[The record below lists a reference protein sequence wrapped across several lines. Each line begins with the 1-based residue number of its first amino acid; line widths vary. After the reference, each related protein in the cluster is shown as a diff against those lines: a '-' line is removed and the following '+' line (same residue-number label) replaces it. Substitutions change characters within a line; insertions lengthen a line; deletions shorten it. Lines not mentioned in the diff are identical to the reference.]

1 MPTVLA
7 DHPSDTY
14 GQRPREAAPDR
25 HPPLSAAARWS
36 IWASTRPGG
45 CGKHYGEQYYRKFW
59 GQLIHRLGLRH
70 AQGVQK
76 RFVVHTD
83 RQQYQAD
90 DEAILTVGAYDANF
104 VALTEN
110 KLPGNKLTAEL
121 VLPAASSRQTGDTRE
136 IPVPQSRAGGIFE
149 ARFPVYAEGE
159 YRIRVRDPIAK
170 DFTEA
175 TFRVTALSAE
185 RECTGPQ
192 RGPATVDRRRN
203 RRQELRPDHRGPASG
218 PDPRADQG
226 RDRGAGGPLVEH
238 EVHVLLRGAI
248 DVQRMAGPKVGTP
261 AMTMLSKLHRR
272 LAHLRRRRRL
282 IRWGT
287 GYSAPLTALLWLL
300 VALFLADWLLHMDV
314 WAQIVGMAVAGLC
327 LIWIFRRQTL
337 PWLGDGE
344 TEVNMALFVQQQHHI
359 DTDLVAALE
368 FERPE
373 APTWGSVQ
381 LEEQVIQ
388 QTAELTRDMDVTEG
402 LKKDRLRRR
411 MTTLLITAAV
421 VALAVVRFPDYTWV
435 FLNRLLLGR
444 AHYPTRTV
452 ISALE
457 VNGHAIDLNA
467 WQKPSLSGS
476 YGRPIRFKVLAVGRI
491 PEEGRVAVR
500 IVSGG
505 LESAVKLEKLKAPAG
520 VAVDAGVPP
529 TSAQGKPVASAPSP
543 LPSPGGRGG
552 TGTAEDKQV
561 AFAGELPRLLETI
574 NFQVFLGDAWTDPA
588 EVRVVPLPLVNVS
601 LLVTP
606 PSYAKNDPTVASG
619 TTGLRRIYVIEGS
632 RVNMRIISDKRLREA
647 TVTIGG
653 VAFPMSRDPSPART
667 TGRTTGGSIPGS
679 PRCCRCRGCSGR
691 RSLRRWNR
699 WSTRSSIRSR

>member
-1 MPTVLA
+1 
-7 DHPSDTY
+7 
-14 GQRPREAAPDR
+14 
-25 HPPLSAAARWS
+25 
-36 IWASTRPGG
+36 
-45 CGKHYGEQYYRKFW
+45 
-59 GQLIHRLGLRH
+59 
-70 AQGVQK
+70 
-76 RFVVHTD
+76 
-83 RQQYQAD
+83 
-90 DEAILTVGAYDANF
+90 
-104 VALTEN
+104 
-110 KLPGNKLTAEL
+110 
-121 VLPAASSRQTGDTRE
+121 
-136 IPVPQSRAGGIFE
+136 
-149 ARFPVYAEGE
+149 
-159 YRIRVRDPIAK
+159 
-170 DFTEA
+170 
-175 TFRVTALSAE
+175 
-185 RECTGPQ
+185 
-192 RGPATVDRRRN
+192 
-203 RRQELRPDHRGPASG
+203 
-218 PDPRADQG
+218 
-226 RDRGAGGPLVEH
+226 
-238 EVHVLLRGAI
+238 
-248 DVQRMAGPKVGTP
+248 
-261 AMTMLSKLHRR
+261 MTMLSKLHRR

-314 WAQIVGMAVAGLC
+314 WARIVGMAVAGLC

-344 TEVNMALFVQQQHHI
+344 TEVDMALFVQQQHHI

-574 NFQVFLGDAWTDPA
+574 DFQVFLGDAWTDPA
-588 EVRVVPLPLVNVS
+588 EVRVVPLPLVDVS

-606 PSYAKNDPTVASG
+606 PSYAKDDPTVASG
-619 TTGLRRIYVIEGS
+619 ATGLRQIYVIEGS
-632 RVNMRIISDKRLREA
+632 RVDMRIISDKRLREA

-653 VAFPMSRDPSPART
+653 VAFPMSRDPSPARDRKDHWRLDPRQPALLPVSWMLWT
-667 TGRTTGGSIPGS
+667 AVAPPLESVVDPIVYSIQVTDVDGLPLERPIEGAIRIKTDHPPTAAITRLVTRHVLPKAAPRMSYRATDDYGLSKVSVLAEVTHPDGRTETLEPVLLASLKRGETPKRLLQEDVRIDLAQFQSAAGDATASPQAAGPVKLVKGDQVKLTLEAVDYRGPSREGKASQSDPVVLQVTDEEGIYEAMSETDRETARQYETMIERQLEVGGGP
-679 PRCCRCRGCSGR
+679 
-691 RSLRRWNR
+691 
-699 WSTRSSIRSR
+699 